1 MPFRFATRGL
11 YTFMNT
17 AVSGSTDIRCGVL
30 TNAGT
35 LTDAQIRDTNFV
47 SDLLALSGIVEA
59 ANTNYARQDLAG
71 VTLTEVDANDN
82 VTLVA
87 TAPTMT
93 NVAAGST
100 WRNVFYYVEGGGTD
114 ATRVMIGVDTPAATI
129 TPNGGNITLPAL
141 SITVGDTSA

>member
-11 YTFMNT
+11 YTLVNT
-17 AVSGSTDIRCGVL
+17 AISGSTDIRCGVL

-59 ANTNYARQDLAG
+59 ANTNYARQDPAAP
-71 VTLTEVDANDN
+71 VLTEVDASDN
-82 VTLVA
+82 VTLTVA
-87 TAPTMT
+87 GPTIN

-100 WRNVFYYVEGGGTD
+100 WRNVFWYVEAGTD

-129 TPNGGNITLPAL
+129 TPNGGNITLPNL
-141 SITVGDTSA
+141 SVTISDTSA